1 MTLFNGLQNSVPCQE
16 NQVGFVLF
24 PFFCAKE
31 FNNLEK
37 KNTLVRK
44 GEQYFALTHRWPAPR
59 LLLCSVCTCGARL
72 LKAAGLQ
79 PPYLQVAQVGDVS
92 PAAHVGVYAFNVYNS
107 HWPCVV
113 IR

>member
-1 MTLFNGLQNSVPCQE
+1 MDFRTLFPARKTKLVLFFFPFSVPRSLITLRRKTLWSEKE
-16 NQVGFVLF
+16 NSI
-24 PFFCAKE
+24 
-31 FNNLEK
+31 
-37 KNTLVRK
+37 
-44 GEQYFALTHRWPAPR
+44 
-59 LLLCSVCTCGARL
+59 LLLPTGGRPHAFCCAQSACVEARL

>member
-24 PFFCAKE
+24 PFFRAKE

-44 GEQYFALTHRWPAPR
+44 GEQDFALT
-59 LLLCSVCTCGARL
+59 
-72 LKAAGLQ
+72 LKSKG
-79 PPYLQVAQVGDVS
+79 
-92 PAAHVGVYAFNVYNS
+92 
-107 HWPCVV
+107 
-113 IR
+113 